1 MAAVEAK
8 LPGLLPRFHE
18 LGLLGSVSLCSF
30 VLWDVMI
37 SMYTHWDAT
46 GI

>member
-37 SMYTHWDAT
+37 SMYTRWDAT